1 MTILQDFVNTLPG
14 QENVNPPASPGD
26 ILTYAFPSELLARL
40 QREQG
45 WTPAF
50 TLLAVGEYRRF
61 VHLAVTAPH
70 PVTPSSV
77 VDEVWHTHL
86 MFTRDYWLR
95 FTPLLPAPLHHEPGD
110 GTPASDAHFR
120 SQYTRTLDLYHVTFG
135 HVPPPEVWPDPR
147 QGRAGTSSTPRRAWI
162 LPVAAL
168 LAGGVFLIL
177 HSVFVAGFIF
187 VLALILLG
195 SFSQAQGRP
204 GRGGQGNCGGGFADG
219 VFADGD
225 SCDSS
230 DSSGCADT
238 GSSCGSSCGSGCGG
252 GCGS

>member
-50 TLLAVGEYRRF
+50 TLLAVDEYRRF

-70 PVTPSSV
+70 PVTPSAV

-135 HVPPPEVWPDPR
+135 QVPPPEVWPDPR
-147 QGRAGTSSTPRRAWI
+147 QVKAAAPSRPRRVWP

>member
-1 MTILQDFVNTLPG
+1 M
-14 QENVNPPASPGD
+14 
-26 ILTYAFPSELLARL
+26 LL
-40 QREQG
+40 
-45 WTPAF
+45 
-50 TLLAVGEYRRF
+50 VKVDEYRRF
-61 VHLAVTAPH
+61 LHLAVTAPH
-70 PVTPSSV
+70 PVTPSNV

-95 FTPLLPAPLHHEPGD
+95 FKPLLPAPLHHEPGD

-135 HVPPPEVWPDPR
+135 QVPPPEVWPDPR
-147 QGRAGTSSTPRRAWI
+147 QGRAGTPSTPRRAWI

-187 VLALILLG
+187 VMALILLG

-204 GRGGQGNCGGGFADG
+204 GRGGQGNCGGGFTDG
-219 VFADGD
+219 N
-225 SCDSS
+225 SCDGS